1 MNEVKVWEEEL
12 ILPTYEIGEAE
23 KNPIFSEKRV
33 YQGSSGRVYPYP
45 APAWRKDFKSL

>member
-1 MNEVKVWEEEL
+1 MNEVKVREEEL

-33 YQGSSGRVYPYP
+33 YQGSSGRVTSHT
-45 APAWRKDFKSL
+45 FLLL